1 MTKPY
6 KHALTRLSEINI
18 FQLAVISISFTSELQ
33 TAVAVVKVSTVGGRN
48 MFLIVSNF
56 LLIWSVSLIFI
67 NGCILKVCSCNKRFC
82 DVRRD
87 DDSGII

>member
-6 KHALTRLSEINI
+6 KPALTRLSEINI

-33 TAVAVVKVSTVGGRN
+33 TAVALVKVSTVGGRN

-56 LLIWSVSLIFI
+56 LLIWSVIFI